1 MTPSFANGPRASRF
15 TRIGYLDVPGGGQI
29 VVDGRWA
36 YIGHMAPP
44 YGTSIVDVADPRS
57 PRLVS
62 QVSIPGNIHSHK
74 VRVLGDLMLVNH
86 ERFPPADSRPVT
98 MKSKPHGRGAER
110 GEAPAVGLVLYD
122 ISDRTRPRPA
132 GRFATAARG
141 VHRFDLAGTRVFLS
155 TEWEGF
161 STNIL
166 TIVDVA
172 RPDRPEL
179 VSQWWLPG
187 QHVAAGERPPRDDHY
202 WVHLVL
208 ARGGRAY
215 AACGCAGAV
224 LIDIA
229 DVRAPRTIGSAA
241 WNPPYTSPTHTVLP
255 LSHPIRGRRFA
266 VVTDEDVTDDVLED
280 PPAFMWVV
288 DITNEARPVPVAT
301 YQADSEGLVVPGRR
315 FGAHQPWEHVGAD
328 NLVFLAW
335 FSGGVRAVDVSNPY
349 EPREVG
355 YYVPPTPDGQAAP
368 QTNDVF
374 VDGRGLVYAIDR
386 YRGLSV
392 LEFAPYAH
400 S

>member
-1 MTPSFANGPRASRF
+1 MTHDTARASQF
-15 TRIGYLDVPGGGQI
+15 TRIGFLDIPGGGQ
-29 VVDGRWA
+29 VVVEGRWA

-44 YGTSIVDVADPRS
+44 HGTSIVDVSDPRA
-57 PRLVS
+57 PRAVA
-62 QVSIPGNIHSHK
+62 QVSVPGNIHSHK

-86 ERFPPADSRPVT
+86 ERYPPA
-98 MKSKPHGRGAER
+98 GAAVPD
-110 GEAPAVGLVLYD
+110 GPAVGLVLYD
-122 ISDRTRPRPA
+122 IADRTNPRPA
-132 GRFATAARG
+132 GRFPTAARG

-172 RPDRPEL
+172 RPAHPEL

-187 QHVAAGERPPRDDHY
+187 QHVAAGERPPAGGHY

-208 ARGGRAY
+208 ARGERAY
-215 AACGCAGAV
+215 AACGRAGAV
-224 LIDIA
+224 IIDIA
-229 DVRAPRTIGSAA
+229 DVRSPRTLGSAS

-255 LSHPIRGRRFA
+255 LPHAVRGRRFA
-266 VVTDEDVTDDVLED
+266 VVTDEDVTDDILED
-280 PPAFMWVV
+280 PPAFMWVL
-288 DITNEARPVPVAT
+288 DITTEARPVPVAT
-301 YQADSEGLVVPGRR
+301 YQADPEGLVVPGRR
-315 FGAHQPWEHVGAD
+315 FGAHQPWEHVGPD
-328 NLVFLAW
+328 NIVFLAW

-355 YYVPPTPDGQAAP
+355 YYVPSAPEGQPAP

-374 VDGRGLVYAIDR
+374 VDRRGLVYAIDR

-392 LEFAPYAH
+392 LEYAPYAAR
-400 S
+400 